1 MDTSTSFARHK
12 RRGMAL
18 FLVASLVAACQS
30 APAEARSLTLVTLND
45 SGVSGTVA
53 FRDMGSRTEVE
64 VRVDPAGNLDMPAH
78 IHPGSCATLV
88 PQPKYPLENVRDGV
102 SVTEVPAPFAELFA
116 GALALNLHKSNEDL
130 GTYTA
135 CVDIG

>member
-1 MDTSTSFARHK
+1 MPTTSNAR
-12 RRGMAL
+12 
-18 FLVASLVAACQS
+18 SLVLLCVAALLAACQP
-30 APAEARSLTLVTLND
+30 APVAARSLRLVMLNG
-45 SGVSGTVA
+45 SGVTGSVE

-78 IHPGSCATLV
+78 IHPGSCANLV
-88 PQPKYPLENVRDGV
+88 PQPKYPLENVSDGV
-102 SVTEVPAPFAELFA
+102 SITIVPAPIGELFA
-116 GALALNLHKSNEDL
+116 GALALNLHKSNDDL